1 MPDLPAL
8 QKVTRPEMFYIMWIG
23 LCCVGYHFL
32 LGGPFSIPSP
42 GTFVMQLNYVQG
54 NNRVITGESDLK
66 HAQMRTWYV
75 LERTF
80 ENTSHNI
87 FVVQSEP
94 LMKCV
99 YVFDACSK
107 SLTFHSVLPSRPTPA
122 ELLVDPV
129 FEGVSCLYAPFQQPV
144 GLFSSSLR
152 CAHLELP
159 EDISQLCKGQ
169 SAHMHALT
177 WAHTRMGTHTHEQAH
192 TYGRTYII
200 NINCCLPS

>member
-1 MPDLPAL
+1 M
-8 QKVTRPEMFYIMWIG
+8 VR
-23 LCCVGYHFL
+23 
-32 LGGPFSIPSP
+32 
-42 GTFVMQLNYVQG
+42 
-54 NNRVITGESDLK
+54 
-66 HAQMRTWYV
+66 

-87 FVVQSEP
+87 FVVKSEP

-99 YVFDACSK
+99 YVFDSCSK